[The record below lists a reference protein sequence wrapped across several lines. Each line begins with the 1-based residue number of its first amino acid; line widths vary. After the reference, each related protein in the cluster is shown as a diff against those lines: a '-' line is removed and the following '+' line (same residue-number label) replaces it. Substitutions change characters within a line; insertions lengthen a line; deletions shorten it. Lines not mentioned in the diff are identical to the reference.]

1 MPGDGHIGGDLEREP
16 GNGSDDGEDSP
27 DDDVF
32 DGMDVPRQ
40 GEEDIVFDPGDG
52 DEEDGSISLGMEWCE
67 IIETEGDDQ
76 KKKRRRRSRRRKEKK
91 PDCDPEGARDEGRG
105 MVPARR

>member
-40 GEEDIVFDPGDG
+40 GEDVVFDPGDG
-52 DEEDGSISLGMEWCE
+52 ALPVTWRMIPRDAWPRTARGPQGASGSPRCTL
-67 IIETEGDDQ
+67 
-76 KKKRRRRSRRRKEKK
+76 
-91 PDCDPEGARDEGRG
+91 RDRPGP
-105 MVPARR
+105 VT